1 MSDAPRHPPRFA
13 HALEAKANAGN
24 QTEDDLA
31 SDELIEAVG
40 DVEQNAAE
48 MPRCY
53 ENCCR
58 VPWEIDSR
66 SKRC

>member
-1 MSDAPRHPPRFA
+1 MSDAHAILRRFA

-48 MPRCY
+48 MAALLR
-53 ENCCR
+53 ELLSGTLGNR
-58 VPWEIDSR
+58 Q
-66 SKRC
+66 